1 MFICVHLWF
10 PRFFLASLL
19 LACTLAHADV
29 TQPEPAS
36 GWTAKKVA
44 HAKREMVAAA
54 HPLAVDAGLA
64 MLRRG
69 GNAIDAMVA
78 TQLVLGLVEPGS
90 SGLGG
95 GAYLLHYEART
106 KDIHALDARETA
118 PALATPGLFLRPDG
132 APVPFQEARI
142 GGRAVGV
149 PGVPRL
155 LEVAHARYGKL
166 AWRALFEP
174 AIALAENGFRITP
187 RLVRVASGE
196 KGLAD
201 EPGMRGYL
209 FDADGSIK
217 PAGTMVR
224 NPAYAAT
231 LRQIAAKGADAFYTG
246 EIAADIVAA
255 VRTHANPGT
264 LSLDDLA
271 SYRVRDVD
279 PLCAT
284 YSEWTLCGMPPSSS
298 GGIGVLQVLGELA
311 RFDLASVRPG
321 SVGAMHLITEAERLA
336 FADRA
341 RYIADDRF
349 IDVPVKG
356 LLDPAYL
363 ARRAASIRLER
374 SMGVAQAGTPEG
386 APRGAFADQV
396 AGQASGTT
404 HVSIVDRE
412 GNAVALTSSVESG
425 YGSHRMVRGFFLNNQ
440 LTDFSFAPVEG
451 GAPVANAVAPG
462 KRPRSTMAPFLV
474 FKGDGGSLEMVIGSP
489 GGSHIVGYVV
499 KVLVATLWWKM
510 DVQAAID
517 LPNFLSRNGPTEIEA
532 GTELERLQPSLRA
545 MAHDVRAVEM
555 TSGLHAIRR
564 ARGGWEGGAD
574 PRREGV
580 ARGD

>member
-1 MFICVHLWF
+1 VFICVHLWF
-10 PRFFLASLL
+10 PRLFAASLL
-19 LACTLAHADV
+19 AACTLSRADV
-29 TQPEPAS
+29 VPSQPEPSS

-44 HAKREMVAAA
+44 YAKREMVAAA

-95 GAYLLHYEART
+95 GAYFLHYDARA
-106 KDIHALDARETA
+106 KEIHAIDARETA
-118 PALATPGLFLRPDG
+118 PALATPDLFLRPDG
-132 APVPFQEARI
+132 TPMAFPDARI

-166 AWRALFEP
+166 AWKTLFEP

-209 FDADGSIK
+209 FDADGRIK

-231 LRQIAAKGADAFYTG
+231 LRQMAGKGADAFYTG
-246 EIAADIVAA
+246 EIADDMVAA
-255 VRTHANPGT
+255 VRTHANPGR

-271 SYRVRDVD
+271 SYRVRDVE
-279 PLCAT
+279 PVCAE
-284 YSEWTLCGMPPSSS
+284 YRVWRLCGVPPSSS
-298 GGIGVLQVLGELA
+298 GGIGVLQVLGELG

-321 SVGAMHLITEAERLA
+321 SVGAVHLISEAERLA

-341 RYIADDRF
+341 RYVADDRF
-349 IDVPVKG
+349 VEVPLKG
-356 LLDPAYL
+356 LLDPGYL
-363 ARRAASIRLER
+363 AERSRSIRLER
-374 SMGVAQAGTPEG
+374 SMGVARAGTPEG
-386 APRGAFADQV
+386 VHAAFADDTVEEV
-396 AGQASGTT
+396 AGTT
-404 HVSIVDRE
+404 HLSIVDRE
-412 GNAVALTSSVESG
+412 GNAVALTSSIESG

-440 LTDFSFAPVEG
+440 LTDFSFVPVEG

-462 KRPRSTMAPFLV
+462 KRPRSSMAPF
-474 FKGDGGSLEMVIGSP
+474 FAFDRGGALEIVVGSP
-489 GGSHIVGYVV
+489 GGSHIIGFVV
-499 KVLVATLWWKM
+499 KVLVAALDWKM
-510 DVQAAID
+510 DMQSAID
-517 LPNFLSRNGPTEIEA
+517 LPNFGSRNGPTEVEA
-532 GTELERLQPSLRA
+532 GTELERLRASLSA
-545 MAHDVRAVEM
+545 MAHDVRMMEM

-580 ARGD
+580 ARGN